1 MNIQAKML
9 AAASA
14 VRRFLA
20 EKGGVAAVEFAF
32 IAPLMLAF
40 YFLTMEFSQGIDTNK
55 KVGRAAILAGDLVAQ
70 SPVMTGDELDAIMK
84 IGEAV
89 LQPYNRSKPE
99 ITITAIEIT
108 DEDTPRALVA
118 WSRRFADGVSSRAEK
133 PGSRIDVPKELMSRD
148 SFLIR
153 AEADL
158 TYSPV
163 ITWSGTSETGKKALG
178 LMAAFDNIPMG
189 ERYYLRPRVTR
200 EISCA
205 DC

>member
-9 AAASA
+9 AAAGA

-32 IAPLMLAF
+32 IAPLMFAF

-55 KVGRAAILAGDLVAQ
+55 KVGRAAILVGDLVAQ

-99 ITITAIEIT
+99 ITITAIAIT

-163 ITWSGTSETGKKALG
+163 ITWSDTGKKALG
-178 LMAAFDNIPMG
+178 LMAAFDKLEMG
-189 ERYYLRPRVTR
+189 EGYYLRPRVTR
-200 EISCA
+200 KIPCA